1 MELTEL
7 DKAAMTHGYELELD
21 YGLYTKDQNEQKKGK
36 KRKRDRDG
44 EKRRRR
50 LNSNMGTR
58 ESRESIFR
66 GSGSSWTSNKHGNN
80 RDRD

>member
-1 MELTEL
+1 
-7 DKAAMTHGYELELD
+7 MTQGYELDLD
-21 YGLYTKDQNEQKKGK
+21 YGLYTKEQREQKKGK
-36 KRKRDRDG
+36 KRKRNQDG

-66 GSGSSWTSNKHGNN
+66 GSGSSWASNKHGKH